1 MGWVKEKTANAHSP
15 SGEDRE
21 LTERESHRQNN
32 GSPAGGASSPFPI
45 QSSSAE
51 GKAVGKVGLE
61 MSEVTAI
68 KTTL

>member
-1 MGWVKEKTANAHSP
+1 MGWVKEKAANAHSP
-15 SGEDRE
+15 SGEDGE
-21 LTERESHRQNN
+21 LKERGLHRQNN

-45 QSSSAE
+45 HSSSAE
-51 GKAVGKVGLE
+51 GKAAGKVGLE